1 MCNKSGDFI
10 AIIINDWMPC
20 QLPVTHY
27 RYHYF
32 YFDNFIAFRLF
43 SICGGQLMTT
53 ADLSFSFNSFE
64 LRCQFVS
71 VMIHLALIHIQNPV
85 SKTEFRVRDV
95 ATSSNSLIMLI
106 SEDQHNDEDMISR
119 NSLTTQ

>member
-1 MCNKSGDFI
+1 
-10 AIIINDWMPC
+10 
-20 QLPVTHY
+20 
-27 RYHYF
+27 
-32 YFDNFIAFRLF
+32 
-43 SICGGQLMTT
+43 MTT

-106 SEDQHNDEDMISR
+106 SEDQHNEERYDQSQLFNKSINNITCELIEF
-119 NSLTTQ
+119 LII